1 MRFPEHNINNQWR
14 SAVNHVMSYGLESA
28 PRGMKIKEILGYQTR
43 TDMLYPVLTV
53 PGRELGYK
61 FMAAEAAWIL
71 SGDNRVSTIAPF
83 SKQISK
89 FSDDGITY
97 HGAYG
102 PKIRDQLH
110 YAADALMKDKDT
122 RQAVINIW
130 RENPGPT
137 KDVPCTLS
145 VQFLVRNDTL
155 HIIDTMRSSDLWLG
169 WPYDMFNFSM
179 LARYMLIYTGA
190 DWDLGKIYL
199 NAGSFHLYK
208 PQWEAAD
215 DIIDS
220 NYDSF
225 VDVEVPYKGMTPD
238 AFVDSLWEA
247 AHGNLL
253 APIEG

>member
-1 MRFPEHNINNQWR
+1 MLYLDHNINEQWR
-14 SAVNHVMSYGLESA
+14 SALKHVMDYGIEAS
-28 PRGMKIKEILGYQTR
+28 PRGMKIKELIGYQTR

-53 PGRELGYK
+53 PGRDLGYK

-83 SKQISK
+83 SKQISR

-110 YAADALMKDKDT
+110 YAADALMKDNST

-145 VQFLVRNDTL
+145 VQFIMRNDQL
-155 HIIDTMRSSDLWLG
+155 HVIDTMRSSDLWLG

-179 LARYMLIYTGA
+179 LARYLLLYMGV
-190 DWDLGKIYL
+190 DWELGKIYL

-215 DIIDS
+215 DIINDNVYS
-220 NYDSF
+220 SL
-225 VDVEVPYKGMTPD
+225 DVEVPWTGLTPD
-238 AFVDSLWEA
+238 SFVDSLWEA

-253 APIEG
+253 SPIEG